1 MAQQRRRSHLP
12 GAAPAARGQARQRED
27 RTGGALADEHGLLV
41 HLDGARVFNAA
52 VALGVDVTELTK
64 DVDSVSFCLSKGL
77 ASPIGSLVCGSRE
90 FVYESRRKRKMLGG
104 GMRQAGV
111 IAAAGLVSLERMV
124 DRLAD
129 DHANAKRLAEG
140 IAEID
145 GLKVDADSVQTNI
158 VFFDLVTDRIS
169 TAEVVERMGEKG
181 IRFLAL
187 GPMQFRMVTH
197 CGVTAE
203 DVERTLSELQAV
215 MVG

>member
-1 MAQQRRRSHLP
+1 M
-12 GAAPAARGQARQRED
+12 
-27 RTGGALADEHGLLV
+27 
-41 HLDGARVFNAA
+41 
-52 VALGVDVTELTK
+52 
-64 DVDSVSFCLSKGL
+64 
-77 ASPIGSLVCGSRE
+77 
-90 FVYESRRKRKMLGG
+90 
-104 GMRQAGV
+104 

-145 GLKVDADSVQTNI
+145 GLEVDAESVQTNI
-158 VFFDLVTDRIS
+158 VFFDLATDRIS

-181 IRFLAL
+181 VSFLAL

-203 DVERTLSELQAV
+203 DVERTLSELRAV
-215 MVG
+215 MAG